1 MHKPTLLFAVL
12 MILLGV
18 GAYFLTGRES
28 MTAMIPAFIGVP
40 VAVCGIAAAKAR
52 KPALIA
58 AIVLGVLGA
67 LGPLGRIIPAAAR
80 GEFEFNTA
88 VGVQIVFIALAIAM
102 VVTLIAA
109 VRKPSA

>member
-18 GAYFLTGRES
+18 GVYFLTGRES
-28 MTAMIPAFIGVP
+28 MTAMIPAFI
-40 VAVCGIAAAKAR
+40 
-52 KPALIA
+52 
-58 AIVLGVLGA
+58 GVLGA

-88 VGVQIVFIALAIAM
+88 VGAQLVFIALAIAM